1 MLRGKYNRKQCF
13 YEDWD
18 KLQIDSMS
26 AIFNKE
32 VCILN
37 IRLEEIHFILYNFN
51 LYLTIIRLKKKKTQ
65 QRSSLPHEEEKG
77 TEAGA

>member
-51 LYLTIIRLKKKKTQ
+51 LYLTIIRLKKKTQ

>member
-37 IRLEEIHFILYNFN
+37 IRLEEIHLYN
-51 LYLTIIRLKKKKTQ
+51 II
-65 QRSSLPHEEEKG
+65 SICI
-77 TEAGA
+77 